1 MSAMLALSAFASNP
15 FTSNVMSLTP
25 SNWSMLEQSPH
36 LWMVNVCRQS

>member
-1 MSAMLALSAFASNP
+1 MSTLLATVLASNP
-15 FTSNVMSLTP
+15 FTTNVASLTP

>member
-15 FTSNVMSLTP
+15 FTSNVHSLTP